1 MEDLRTKESSES
13 ESNDDS
19 DLEIDQNLNFFSYVW
34 GEISRNK
41 SLNQS
46 ESYRERWE
54 NVYVFWKIMWKLESL
69 MYYGLLC
76 CCDNLLSTLTI
87 IPTRCFL
94 AVLRA
99 IIWPV
104 TRIFGSTR
112 RFVSEAQMMD
122 IARLLLVAVTCC
134 CWFSPIVYF
143 NPSVIYHT
151 IKGQELLKLYII
163 FNMLEVAERLV
174 ASIGQDA
181 MDTLFYTI
189 SSCSFYRVLLHFFI
203 SIVYMFLHSF
213 IMLVQAT
220 TLNVAFNLHNKILLI
235 IMMSNNFI
243 ELKGSVFKRFDK
255 NYLFQVACADVRER
269 FHLFWLL
276 CIVLVRNMSQHQWN
290 IVESYDL
297 VPYMLMI
304 LTAEFFIDWMK
315 HAFIIKFNSLTVDIY
330 PEYRKTLTQE
340 FLKSKNPR
348 HGVDHID
355 LVSRR
360 MAYSPLP
367 LAAVII
373 HMTLLSFKVY
383 GGSSSQFN
391 YATMKILAAVFLN
404 LFLFKVIVGL
414 LLVSAS
420 VRTLREIYEVNKFNE
435 KSPKIPKL
443 VDPYEQLPR
452 NTSSKNIRDRSD
464 TSCSATFAASVKES
478 SSPATNSPR
487 KNVTPASGKHS
498 SKNHNSKT

>member
-1 MEDLRTKESSES
+1 MEDIKTLES
-13 ESNDDS
+13 EAD
-19 DLEIDQNLNFFSYVW
+19 NFDCDEVEPEDVTFLSYIW

-46 ESYRERWE
+46 VSYRERCE
-54 NVYVFWKIMWKLESL
+54 NVYVFWKIMGKLESL

-87 IPTRCFL
+87 VPTRCFL
-94 AVLRA
+94 TVLRA
-99 IIWPV
+99 ISWPFLCL
-104 TRIFGSTR
+104 FGSKK
-112 RFVSEAQMMD
+112 FISEAQVMD
-122 IARLLLVAVTCC
+122 LARVALIMVTCL

-163 FNMLEVAERLV
+163 FNMLEVAERLI

-189 SSCSFYRVLLHFFI
+189 SNPSFSRLILHFFI
-203 SIVYMFLHSF
+203 GIIYMFVHSF

-220 TLNVAFNLHNKILLI
+220 TLNVAFNLHNKVLLI

-255 NYLFQVACADVRER
+255 NYLFQVACADIRER

-290 IVESYDL
+290 IAESFDL
-297 VPYMLMI
+297 LPYMVMI
-304 LTAEFFIDWMK
+304 LAAEFFIDWMK

-330 PEYRKTLTQE
+330 PEYRRILTQE

-348 HGVDHID
+348 HGVDHMD

-373 HMTLLSFKVY
+373 HISLLSFKLY
-383 GGSSSQFN
+383 GGTSCRLD
-391 YATMKILAAVFLN
+391 YAGLKILGAVFCN
-404 LFLFKVIVGL
+404 LYLFKFIIGL

-420 VRTLREIYEVNKFNE
+420 VRTLPEIYGPNKVE
-435 KSPKIPKL
+435 SSPKIPKL

-452 NTSSKNIRDRSD
+452 NPSSAKLPE
-464 TSCSATFAASVKES
+464 C
-478 SSPATNSPR
+478 
-487 KNVTPASGKHS
+487 GK
-498 SKNHNSKT
+498 